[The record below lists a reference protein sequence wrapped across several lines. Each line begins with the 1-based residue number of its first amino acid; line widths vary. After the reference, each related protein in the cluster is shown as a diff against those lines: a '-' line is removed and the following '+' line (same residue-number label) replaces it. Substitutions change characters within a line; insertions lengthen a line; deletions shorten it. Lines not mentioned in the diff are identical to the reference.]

1 MNQADLVE
9 KLLKED
15 GFTTWG
21 FVIFRCT
28 YHKDSDWENFKA
40 RIVGAVSED
49 LKEDSGLDLLDTF
62 APTVLEDPSFEGAT
76 VATLREISGR
86 RLQ

>member
-1 MNQADLVE
+1 
-9 KLLKED
+9 
-15 GFTTWG
+15 
-21 FVIFRCT
+21 VIFRCT
-28 YHKDSDWENFKA
+28 YHKDSDWENFIA

-49 LKEDSGLDLLDTF
+49 LQEDSSLALLDTF

-76 VATLREISGR
+76 VATYASTSISGR